1 MAQKT
6 LATIGL
12 TVMVTAIFVSWG
24 TNHWVQTRV
33 FDPVDTP
40 VSLEPGQIRSGEF
53 EINLRESY
61 GIFVHLDD
69 SLDDYYEDGRCSYRN
84 LGKYHWKVFRITR
97 GPGTER
103 QLWAHSN
110 DTDDGYWGNQF
121 QGVPGKYE
129 VEWDVP
135 AGAAC
140 LNARHPRLRV
150 STSSDEYL
158 EFAALAQYPCL
169 FLGGIGAM
177 LALRCLWS
185 WLAAFAPKPQLR
197 LFPELVLRNVIA
209 RRRYRPT
216 PPVKD
221 LANFGVV
228 WGSILYILMFIFAIL
243 RSALPHGLLVD
254 LKPTR
259 SVAAQPSPWS
269 DTTSVYIEPLQ
280 FYVNGKPIERS
291 ELRGK
296 LAEVLRKQMV
306 WSVYLEAHP
315 DCNFGDAVYA
325 MDTIRG
331 LGAEVVWITPK
342 IREALSGGDGGG
354 RP

>member
-1 MAQKT
+1 MTQKT

-12 TVMVTAIFVSWG
+12 TVLVTAIFVSWG
-24 TNHWVQTRV
+24 TNHRVQTRTFV
-33 FDPVDTP
+33 PVDMP
-40 VSLEPGQIRSGEF
+40 VSLERGQIRSGEF

-69 SLDDYYEDGRCSYRN
+69 SFDDSYEDGRCSFRN
-84 LGKYHWKVFRITR
+84 LGKDRWRVFRISR

-110 DTDDGYWGNQF
+110 DTDDSFWRNQC
-121 QGVPGKYE
+121 QGVPGRYE

-135 AGAAC
+135 TGAAC

-158 EFAALAQYPCL
+158 DFAALAQYPCL

-177 LALRCLWS
+177 LVLRALWS

-197 LFPELVLRNVIA
+197 MFPELVLRNVIS
-209 RRRYRPT
+209 RRWYRAT

-221 LANFGVV
+221 LSNFGIV
-228 WGSILYILMFIFAIL
+228 WGSILYVLMFTFAMNMPAP
-243 RSALPHGLLVD
+243 SHGLFVD
-254 LKPTR
+254 LKQRR
-259 SVAAQPSPWS
+259 SAAVLPSPWAETS
-269 DTTSVYIEPLQ
+269 SVYIGPLQ
-280 FYVNGKPIERS
+280 FYVNGEPIKRN

-296 LAEVLRKQMV
+296 LAGMLSKQMV

-315 DCNFGDAVYA
+315 DCMFGDAVYA
-325 MDTIRG
+325 MDTIQG
-331 LGAEVVWITPK
+331 LG
-342 IREALSGGDGGG
+342 RSSGLRRKYGKH
-354 RP
+354 